1 MKSIDHSLEPV
12 FKQLCEGN
20 CGMAIAELEV
30 YLSAWPDGQSIERL
44 QVLREEYDLMTGYWR
59 KGMEDPQRQEQYQR
73 LLQQVYLIFAN
84 LAVHRRM
91 QASSFL
97 SSLFQGTRQ
106 QQRDWS
112 LTAIRQEMENFVSET
127 AMLEL
132 EAENKREE
140 KRRALYKDH
149 QAQMNALFNYIVT
162 SRMWTESVGKGFTD
176 LLLSPTV
183 DNIDQQLIV
192 SAVMLSLMNQFD
204 IVKFRLLTDVYRQSQ
219 DEHVRQRALVGWVF
233 SLDVMLCQVYPEQ
246 KVIIDNLLKS
256 EKVCQE
262 LTELQMQLL
271 LTLNAE
277 KDNDIIRKEIMPD
290 LMKNDAFQITR
301 NGIEEVED
309 DPLEDVLHPDASE
322 RRMEQLESTMQRM
335 IDMQKQGSDIY
346 FGGFSQMKRYPFF
359 YDMSNWLV
367 PFYIHHPDIAQFVER
382 MEFRRFVMS
391 ILDKGPFC
399 NSDKYSF
406 VIASMEVLGRLP
418 VSVQEMLKHNEAS
431 LGELELGENQTAA
444 YLRRL
449 YLMDLYRFFRLFPNR
464 AALNNPFDDSKQQYT
479 TLNFFGSSLFFQSPL
494 DRYKKSVVRM
504 MKKYHFDDMA
514 TKILAFLPSEYE
526 DVQCLIWLK
535 SWDQAVEMDPTSEQA
550 LSGAARHA
558 FKNYEYEKA
567 NDLYD
572 RLLLLFPGKKNYM
585 LNKAVCLVRLEDYE
599 EALKLLYQLDY
610 EYADDVNVQRVL
622 AWTLTCDNRLEQAAA
637 MYEQMMKGEK
647 VIAEDH
653 LNYGYCLWLT
663 GRVDDAAAHFRK
675 SDIPEDFPDIPWLL
689 KRGIDI
695 LQIRMMTALI
705 HA

>member
-12 FKQLCEGN
+12 FKRLCEGN

-418 VSVQEMLKHNEAS
+418 ASVQEMLKHNEAS

-558 FKNYEYEKA
+558 FKNYEYDKA